1 LLAIYSSYIFLAIA
15 LSILQI
21 NFIKK
26 RKNQKEFL
34 LSKSEFIKAGEY
46 QEKKEKLAIIE
57 RVLDFIM
64 FIFWISFGFSFLDSL
79 IQSDN
84 SILKSVIFLNSFFI
98 LGSIISMPLDIYQK
112 FKLDKEFGFSTIDTK
127 TYIVDTIKSFVM
139 LILVSSLLVALI
151 SYVIENFALWWLYG
165 FLIIFAFMILIN
177 AIYPTIIAPMFN
189 KFKPLENEELKNSIS
204 SLLKSIGFESS
215 GIFVVDASKRDN
227 RLNAYFGGLG
237 KNKRVVLF
245 DTLIEKLTQN
255 ELLAVLGHELGHFK
269 HRDIFK
275 NIAIMGVILFGVF
288 FMFGKMQNT
297 LLASVNLESN
307 THFLIALFLL
317 TFSSITFFLLP
328 LINIISR
335 NNEYSA
341 DEFGSELKSR
351 EDLANALVKLA
362 TENKSF
368 PFSHNSYIFF
378 YYSHPPLS
386 ERLKRLGYKFN

>member
-1 LLAIYSSYIFLAIA
+1 MLAIYSSYIFLAIA

-151 SYVIENFALWWLYG
+151 SYVIESFALWWLYG
-165 FLIIFAFMILIN
+165 FLIIFGFMILIN

-237 KNKRVVLF
+237 KSKRVVLF

-269 HRDIFK
+269 HKDIFK

>member
-1 LLAIYSSYIFLAIA
+1 MLAIYSSYIFLAIA